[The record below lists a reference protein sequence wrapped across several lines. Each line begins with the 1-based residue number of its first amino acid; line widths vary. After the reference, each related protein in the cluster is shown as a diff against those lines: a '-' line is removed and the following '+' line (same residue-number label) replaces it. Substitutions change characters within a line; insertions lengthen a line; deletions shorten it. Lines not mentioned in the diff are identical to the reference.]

1 MRVHHHKLKAG
12 INRTPEFERKKLA
25 SFAVNCGIKCGH
37 DCRYCSTG
45 AMLRMHDGFKACGEN
60 PFHNGYAIV
69 DPTTPERVARDAR
82 KIKRRGLVQLC
93 TVVDAWAPE
102 AQEHQ
107 IGRRCLE
114 AILAEPGWSVRILTK
129 NAAVREDFD
138 VIERY
143 RDRVLVGL
151 SLTATRDQAPATAAL
166 EPNASS
172 IEDRMLAMTEAA
184 SRGLRTYGMLCPLL
198 PGVADS
204 PEQIGHLVRF
214 AVDCRCEEIF
224 AEAVN
229 PRGPG
234 LRLCQE
240 ALEEAGLP
248 NEAAAIAAIRKREQW
263 SKYAVNLIANV
274 QRSVR
279 RHFDIGKLRILQY
292 PSGLLPE
299 HVETIKKDDAGVIWL
314 GKAVHETA
322 EGSPRRL
329 AVVCPNSI
337 RPKSAIKTT
346 IRSRSVTFGRVALA
360 VRK

>member
-1 MRVHHHKLKAG
+1 MLNPSEYVLLDEEALRVHHFPLKTG
-12 INRTPEFERKKLA
+12 ISRAPEFEKKGLA

-45 AMLRMHDGFKACGEN
+45 AMLRMHDGFKDCGEN
-60 PFHNGYAIV
+60 PFASGYAIV
-69 DPTTPERVARDAR
+69 DPTTPERVTRDAR
-82 KIKRRGLVQLC
+82 RIKHRGLVQLC
-93 TVVDAWAPE
+93 TIVDAWAPE

-138 VIERY
+138 FIEKH

-151 SLTATRDQAPATAAL
+151 SLTATPDQAQATAAL
-166 EPNASS
+166 EPNAST

-184 SRGLRTYGMLCPLL
+184 ARGLRTYGMLCPLL

-204 PEQIGHLVRF
+204 PEQIDRLVRF
-214 AVDCRCEEIF
+214 AVDCRAEEIF

-240 ALEEAGLP
+240 ALAEAGLP
-248 NEAAAIAAIRKREQW
+248 SASAAIATIRKREHW
-263 SKYAVNLIANV
+263 SKYVADLIANV
-274 QRSVR
+274 QQSVR
-279 RHFDIGKLRILQY
+279 RHFDIAKLRFLLY
-292 PSGLLPE
+292 PSWLLTE
-299 HVETIKKDDAGVIWL
+299 HIERIVEDDAGVIWL
-314 GKAVHETA
+314 GNDYRHFIAGK
-322 EGSPRRL
+322 
-329 AVVCPNSI
+329 I
-337 RPKSAIKTT
+337 I
-346 IRSRSVTFGRVALA
+346 
-360 VRK
+360 